1 MEVSLLQRKNYEV
14 KKFSLLTILF
24 FVCLFSFAQTTA
36 KITGKVTGE
45 NNKPISGAS
54 ITIIGKKGGTTANV
68 DGVFTLTL
76 EVGKK
81 YEIEIS
87 AVGFG
92 TKRLDEIEVKA
103 GQQNDVYVVLE
114 AKAGKLDDVVIKST
128 SSKKE
133 TVNALIS
140 YQRNTNTVAQVIS
153 AEAIKRSPDKNTGEI
168 LKRVTGTSVQD
179 GKYLVVRGLAD
190 RYNQAML
197 NGILLSSTEPDRK
210 TFSFDIFP
218 ASTIDNIIMN
228 KAFVPELPGE
238 WAGGLVQVNTKD
250 VPTSNYFN
258 IQIGTGFN
266 TQTIGSDFYTY
277 QGGKL
282 DFLGFDDGKRALADN
297 FPTKTVFNNLNQTQ
311 KTEYAK
317 GFQNIWSTNKNSSNV
332 IPTLNRS
339 LQVSGGFTKNI
350 GKNNKLG
357 AVLALNYNN
366 SFKRNE
372 YENRLYSIQN
382 NIASTNFDFY
392 NNKYSNDVLWGALG
406 NLTLQLGSN
415 HKISFKNIFNVS
427 TANYVTKRAGKDFE
441 NDPINGENIRA
452 SELAFKANTFY
463 NAQLAGDHN
472 LTQLKVKLHW
482 YGSFNILDQ
491 YIPDQRRIQ
500 YNQNVTVPN
509 SPYLLLVSASK
520 TSQRSGSRYYGT
532 LSDYIYTT
540 GGDITKTKLVN
551 GHAQTVKV
559 GYMLQ
564 IKDRLFDSRPFSIYL
579 PSDNA
584 ALRQQS
590 EETVFSAE
598 NFGTGFDN
606 KFAFNEISGNQYRY
620 LANTILNAGFIQFDN
635 QVTKNLKAT
644 WGLRW
649 ENFDQLVGST
659 VKTDPRYVYSKVDDF
674 LPGVNFTYKVNN
686 KMNIRLSGSQT
697 VIRPEFRELS
707 PFAFYDFDLGAT
719 VTGNPTLQRT
729 KVTNGDLRF
738 EVYPKAGELFTF
750 GVFYKYFDKPIELYF
765 NQTGAGSSS
774 TFNYINAEKASGYGL
789 EFEFRKRL
797 DFTRALKN
805 FTFQGNLSYIYNR
818 VQSNNTQLNRPM
830 QGQSPYLI
838 NFGLQYDLEKQ
849 GLSTTLLFNQ
859 IGRRILYVGGLEYPP
874 VWENPRP
881 LLDLQI
887 AKKIMK
893 NKAEIKLNISDII
906 NKTAY
911 FYHDLND
918 NKKFDTNGADAIG
931 IARKYGTNFSLTFGY
946 TIK

>member
-1 MEVSLLQRKNYEV
+1 MQCKKNEV
-14 KKFSLLTILF
+14 KQLSILSILIFLSVLSFS
-24 FVCLFSFAQTTA
+24 QN
-36 KITGKVTGE
+36 TGKLVGKISSE
-45 NNKPISGAS
+45 NNKPVANAS
-54 ITIIGKKGGTTANV
+54 ISVVGKKGGTSANI
-68 DGVFTLTL
+68 DGVFTFNL
-76 EVGKK
+76 EIGKK
-81 YEIEIS
+81 YELQIS
-87 AVGFG
+87 AVGFS
-92 TKRLDEIEVKA
+92 TKIISDIEVKS
-103 GQQNDVYVVLE
+103 GQVTDLYIVLE
-114 AKAGKLDDVVIKST
+114 TKDNKLEDVVVKSS

-133 TVNALIS
+133 TINALIS

-168 LKRVTGTSVQD
+168 LKRVSGTSVQD

-266 TQTIGSDFYTY
+266 TQTTGNDFYTY
-277 QGGKL
+277 QGGKF
-282 DFLGFDDGKRALADN
+282 DWLGFDDGKRALPTN
-297 FPTKTVFNNLNQTQ
+297 FPNKSTFNELNQAQ

-317 GFQNIWSTNKNSSNV
+317 GFQNIWSTEKNNTNV
-332 IPTLNRS
+332 IPTLNRNFQ
-339 LQVSGGFTKNI
+339 LSGGFTKNI

-357 AVLALNYNN
+357 AVLALNYSN
-366 SFKRNE
+366 SYKRNE

-406 NLTLQLGSN
+406 NLTLQVGNN

-427 TANYVTKRAGKDFE
+427 TTNYATKRTGKDFE
-441 NDPINGENIRA
+441 NDPVFGENIRA
-452 SELAFKANTFY
+452 TELAFKANTFY
-463 NAQLAGDHN
+463 NAQLSGDHN
-472 LTQLKVKLHW
+472 FTSLKAKLHW

-500 YNQNVTVPN
+500 YNQNVTVPG

-520 TSQRSGSRYYGT
+520 TSQRSGSRYFGT

-540 GGDITKTKLVN
+540 GGDITKSTKMFN
-551 GHAQTVKV
+551 GYPQSVKI

-579 PSDNA
+579 PSDNE
-584 ALRQQS
+584 ALRQLDERVIFNS
-590 EETVFSAE
+590 E
-598 NFGTGFDN
+598 NFGNGYDN

-620 LANTILNAGFIQFDN
+620 LANTILNAGYIQFEN
-635 QVTKNLKAT
+635 QFTKKLKAT
-644 WGLRW
+644 WGVRW

-659 VKTDPRYVYSKVDDF
+659 KKSDPRHVYSKVDDI
-674 LPGVNFTYKVNN
+674 LPGINITYKLNT
-686 KMNIRLSGSQT
+686 KTNIRLSGSQT

-719 VTGNPTLQRT
+719 ITGNPSLERT
-729 KVTNGDLRF
+729 KVTNADLRY
-738 EVYPKAGELFTF
+738 ELYPKAGELVTF

-774 TFNYINAEKASGYGL
+774 TFNYINADKASGFGL
-789 EFEFRKRL
+789 EFEFRKKL
-797 DFTRALKN
+797 DFANALKN

-818 VQSNNTQLNRPM
+818 VESNNTQLDRPM

-911 FYHDLND
+911 FYHDLNN
-918 NKKFDTNGADAIG
+918 NKKFDMNGGDAVG